1 MGARTSRAMA
11 VAASAVAGLSRGRFR
26 VVSPEPHVI
35 ERWLCCSPGRALTL
49 NSVSGTPV
57 TCGPRSSHPPVLL
70 GRRQIGAQ
78 TRPNRVLP
86 AGVQRRWDV
95 SLPHRRPSPRRAA
108 ASRRPARAWPARRRP
123 PTEPGSCLLEWR
135 PSAATARRAVAKIVK
150 ETRLV
155 RSPPRRS
162 TLKFSSIGWC
172 DSRLLNISSIAGALT
187 ERIYRQF
194 TTWRRAA

>member
-86 AGVQRRWDV
+86 AGASVGCIAPSSPPQPPPGRSFTATCACAASTASAANRTWLVLTRMASKRCNRATRSCKNSKGNPISAITAAAIDAQILEHWMVRFEIAQR
-95 SLPHRRPSPRRAA
+95 LKHRRGPDRANLPSVYN
-108 ASRRPARAWPARRRP
+108 
-123 PTEPGSCLLEWR
+123 
-135 PSAATARRAVAKIVK
+135 VA
-150 ETRLV
+150 
-155 RSPPRRS
+155 
-162 TLKFSSIGWC
+162 
-172 DSRLLNISSIAGALT
+172 
-187 ERIYRQF
+187 
-194 TTWRRAA
+194 